1 MLRTLLFIP
10 HEIAGLPVFGFG
22 WLLILVGVAFAARVV
37 LARRAGSP
45 ETANSSDGAPAA
57 SLLADAPMWIMVAV
71 VIAFIVPMVELKNVN
86 GDPVGMAIRGYGV
99 MLLLAVSSAVALA
112 WYRAKAR
119 GIDRDLILSLAPWV
133 FIGGIAGARIFYVI
147 QYRDNF
153 IAESWFQTVRNMLAF
168 TEGGLV
174 VYGSFIGGFLAA
186 LVFVVRHKLPFLRL
200 GDAIVPCMFV
210 GVFLGRIGCLMNGC
224 CYGGRCDEGV
234 YAMHF
239 PPNSPVY
246 IDQMRS
252 GDLMGMSVDP
262 TSGRIES
269 VEPDSIASRAGIRP
283 GQTLE
288 RITEMYPERA
298 EIDTDIPV
306 EAVRPGAA
314 VLVDGKVYRWTADE
328 LPLRARAVQPAQLI
342 SSFGALVLCLLLC
355 TIPFGR
361 LRDGVVMLGGFSGYA
376 ILRFI
381 MEMIRVDEKGQ
392 FGTSLSISQW
402 VSIIVL
408 TLSIAGLAWIYRQP
422 TSGKPAVSV

>member
-22 WLLILVGVAFAARVV
+22 WLLILLGVAFAVRLF
-37 LARRAGSP
+37 LARRSVVPRDAGPSG
-45 ETANSSDGAPAA
+45 ETPAS
-57 SLLADAPMWIMVAV
+57 SLLADAPLWIMMAI
-71 VIAFIVPMVELKNVN
+71 VIAFLVPMVELKNVN
-86 GDPVGMAIRGYGV
+86 GEPVGMAIRGYGV

-153 IAESWFQTVRNMLAF
+153 MAETWFQTARNMLAF

-186 LVFVVRHKLPFLRL
+186 LIFVIRYKLQFLRL
-200 GDAIVPCMFV
+200 GDVIVPCMFI

-224 CYGGRCDEGV
+224 CYGGRCDDGA
-234 YAMHF
+234 YALHF

-246 IDQMRS
+246 IDQLRS

-269 VEPDSIASRAGIRP
+269 VEPDSIAAAAGIQP
-283 GQTLE
+283 GQTLS
-288 RITEMYPERA
+288 RIEEMYPERA
-298 EIDTDIPV
+298 EIATDIPV

-314 VLVDGKVYRWTADE
+314 ALVDGQVYRWTADE
-328 LPLRARAVQPAQLI
+328 LPMRARAVQPAQLI
-342 SSFGALVLCLLLC
+342 SSFGALLLCLLLC
-355 TIPFGR
+355 SIPFGR

-408 TLSIAGLAWIYRQP
+408 TLSVAGLAWIYRQP
-422 TSGKPAVSV
+422 ANGKLPIV